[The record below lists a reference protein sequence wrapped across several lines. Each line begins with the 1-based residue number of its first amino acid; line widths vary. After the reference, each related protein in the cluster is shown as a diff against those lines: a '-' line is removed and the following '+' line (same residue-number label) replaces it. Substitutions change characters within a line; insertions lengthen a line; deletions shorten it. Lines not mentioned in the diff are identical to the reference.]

1 MTEERENLAQ
11 HTLALLRRMDAK
23 LDDVIARLSILE
35 RRGAL
40 RDEEQVLDRLTQ
52 LELRQRLERVER
64 RLDLVDPA
72 LPPDP

>member
-1 MTEERENLAQ
+1 MTEERASLDQ
-11 HTLALLRRMDAK
+11 HSLALLRRIDAK

-40 RDEEQVLDRLTQ
+40 RDEEQVMDRLTQ
-52 LELRQRLERVER
+52 LELRQRLERLER
-64 RLDLVDPA
+64 RIDLVDPA